1 MNFTRINPSYIQTYT
16 LIFLTHQMF
25 DEHGPLVPADVGGDV
40 EEDVL
45 HDPVLEVGAHAVA
58 VAAAVALVVHV
69 DQVHGE
75 EGVEGGR
82 RVATVAA
89 VPLKVVLAK
98 RKAILLL
105 LQIRHRCAQL

>member
-16 LIFLTHQMF
+16 LILLAHQMF

-89 VPLKVVLAK
+89 VSLKVVLAK
-98 RKAILLL
+98 GKRSYCSCKF
-105 LQIRHRCAQL
+105 RHPCAQL